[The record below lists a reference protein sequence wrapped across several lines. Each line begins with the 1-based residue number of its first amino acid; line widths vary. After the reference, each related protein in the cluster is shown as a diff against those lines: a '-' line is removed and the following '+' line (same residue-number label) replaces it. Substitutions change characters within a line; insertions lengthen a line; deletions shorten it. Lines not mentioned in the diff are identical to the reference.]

1 MHPPLPHLARIS
13 ARPPWGGLKP
23 GAHRDMEW
31 REVAGGHVVR
41 PALECRE
48 GGGGHVWAACILI
61 SLISSLD
68 RAPSRSDKK
77 RDKGLRRAAARVCGR
92 REARGGFSPPVFG
105 HTGGGG
111 ISVLDRKNRWGGWEN
126 VGRVGFDRWEG
137 GGTNN
142 VQTPPLGVET
152 RKSPVRCNGGKNILV
167 VQH

>member
-77 RDKGLRRAAARVCGR
+77 RDEGLRCAAARVCGR
-92 REARGGFSPPVFG
+92 REARGRFSPPVFG

-111 ISVLDRKNRWGGWEN
+111 ISVLDRKKSL
-126 VGRVGFDRWEG
+126 GRVGKRGEG
-137 GGTNN
+137 WLRSMGGRGYEQRTN
-142 VQTPPLGVET
+142 
-152 RKSPVRCNGGKNILV
+152 SPFRSRD
-167 VQH
+167 